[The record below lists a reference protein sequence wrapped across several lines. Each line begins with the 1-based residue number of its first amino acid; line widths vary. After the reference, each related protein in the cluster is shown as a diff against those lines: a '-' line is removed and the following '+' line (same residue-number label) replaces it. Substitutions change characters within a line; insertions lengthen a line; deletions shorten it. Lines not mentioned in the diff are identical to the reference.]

1 MPPIAPSP
9 QIEQKKASVGP
20 LFGIVIILAL
30 LVFGAFY
37 TWGAHLNKAS
47 QTAQAVGYITSGTT
61 TLPDIT
67 R

>member
-1 MPPIAPSP
+1 MPPVTTSP
-9 QIEQKKASVGP
+9 QNKSKKGSVGP
-20 LFGIVIILAL
+20 LFGIVIIMAL

-37 TWGAHLNKAS
+37 TWGAHLNKES
-47 QTAQAVGYITSGTT
+47 ETAQAVSYIPSGTT

>member
-1 MPPIAPSP
+1 MPPVATVI
-9 QIEQKKASVGP
+9 QNEQKKGSIGP

-37 TWGAHLNKAS
+37 AWGAHLNKVS
-47 QTAQAVGYITSGTT
+47 QAAQAASSVISSTT
-61 TLPDIT
+61 TLPDII